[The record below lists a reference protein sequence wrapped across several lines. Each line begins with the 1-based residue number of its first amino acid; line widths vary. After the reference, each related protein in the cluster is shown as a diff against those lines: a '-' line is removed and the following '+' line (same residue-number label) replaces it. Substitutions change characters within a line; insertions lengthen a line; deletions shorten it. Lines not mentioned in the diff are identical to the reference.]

1 MDSGCGT
8 AQNVSTQIWSG
19 NQHGK
24 YSVPRVVY
32 MVEFDDFMSQLEQSS
47 TSDPSSKPVQQ
58 VRHNII
64 PGPRIPR
71 PMNHLSG
78 QRPDKPN
85 PITSSCKTARRR
97 PSSLLPPSP
106 LTAQTRHRTN
116 PSSPF
121 GSKIGIPTFRGRAE
135 HGCRG
140 RIRGSLSRRTLGP
153 CLSLSS
159 IHTTLHPS
167 SRSFSSLPTRP
178 PLSGVQGVG
187 TWDVAIGI
195 SRL

>member
-47 TSDPSSKPVQQ
+47 PSDPSSKPVQQ

-97 PSSLLPPSP
+97 KYITP
-106 LTAQTRHRTN
+106 
-116 PSSPF
+116 
-121 GSKIGIPTFRGRAE
+121 I
-135 HGCRG
+135 
-140 RIRGSLSRRTLGP
+140 LGP
-153 CLSLSS
+153 RE
-159 IHTTLHPS
+159 TKE
-167 SRSFSSLPTRP
+167 SR
-178 PLSGVQGVG
+178 
-187 TWDVAIGI
+187 I
-195 SRL
+195 